1 MTLLAL
7 LNAAFRKVDRYF
19 DERYTYESMEH
30 MDERLL
36 RDIGVCRQGNRI
48 VAMPVHTE
56 TPVTETRPACPALE
70 EQCCL
75 LQESGG

>member
-48 VAMPVHTE
+48 VAMPVYTE
-56 TPVTETRPACPALE
+56 SPVTETRPACPALE